1 MGQDKSRLVIDG
13 LTLAVRTGHLLSLV
27 AETAIEVGPG
37 VSGLPAILEQ
47 PRGEGPLV
55 AIAAGCRALR
65 DQGHTGA
72 ALVIAC
78 DLPFISERLLRF
90 LAEWDSEGSVVPIV
104 RGRPQPL
111 CARWGAQDLNCVQEL
126 VNRGVR
132 SLQHLS
138 SQPGVVCLDESAW
151 EHIANE
157 RDFSDVDS
165 PDDLH
170 RLGLT
175 TEIIPN

>member
-1 MGQDKSRLVIDG
+1 
-13 LTLAVRTGHLLSLV
+13 LTLAVRTGRLLSLV
-27 AETAIEVGPG
+27 AETAVEVGPG

-55 AIAAGCRALR
+55 AIAAGCKALR
-65 DQGHTGA
+65 GQGHTGG

-78 DLPFISERLLRF
+78 DLPFVSERLLSF
-90 LAEWDSEGSVVPIV
+90 LAEYPAEGSVVPLV

-111 CARWGAQDLNCVQEL
+111 CARWGAQDLNGAQEL
-126 VNRGVR
+126 VIRGVR

-138 SQPGVVCLDESAW
+138 ARPDVVYLDESDW
-151 EHIANE
+151 EHVANE

-165 PDDLH
+165 PDDLL

-175 TEIIPN
+175 TRIIPN